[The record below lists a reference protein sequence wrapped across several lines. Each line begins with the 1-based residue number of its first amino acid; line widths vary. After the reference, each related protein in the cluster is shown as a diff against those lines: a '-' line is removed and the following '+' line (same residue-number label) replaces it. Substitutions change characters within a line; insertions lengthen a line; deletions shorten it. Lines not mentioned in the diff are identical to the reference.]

1 MAVAGYFVL
10 RSEQE
15 VTQTELNKHRAILT
29 AKHAEITRATGRR
42 EGLAIERV
50 PDASDEVQLAAEREL
65 TSRGL
70 ERDSKLLRNVRAALE
85 RIAEDT
91 YGTCLHCEGEI
102 SPKRLHAVPW
112 AALCIKCQD
121 VADRNP
127 EPGSAPEAI

>member
-1 MAVAGYFVL
+1 M
-10 RSEQE
+10 
-15 VTQTELNKHRAILT
+15 TQTELNKHRAILT

-127 EPGSAPEAI
+127 EPGSAPEAIFLKAA